1 MAPPSDPFRRVSF
14 DENVP
19 ERGLVVHVNGL
30 EDWPEVEL
38 TGHAVERAVRAALD
52 VDGFSREGES
62 SISFIGDDEIESLNR
77 EWLGREGATDVIAFS
92 LGGPDTLLGDVYIS
106 VETAIRN
113 AGELGVSPSE
123 ELMRLV
129 IHGTLHVAGHDHP
142 DGAAREACDMY
153 RLQEELLR
161 SLGSG

>member
-1 MAPPSDPFRRVSF
+1 MAPPSDPFRPLESG
-14 DENVP
+14 EEAP
-19 ERGLVVHVNGL
+19 ETSLIVHVNGL
-30 EDWPEVEL
+30 EDWPEVNL
-38 TGHAVERAVRAALD
+38 AGHAVERAVRAALD
-52 VDGFSREGES
+52 VDGFAREGES
-62 SISFIGDDEIESLNR
+62 SISFVGDDEIESLNR

-92 LGGPDTLLGDVYIS
+92 LGGPDALLGDVYIS

-113 AGELGVSPSE
+113 AAELGVPPSE
-123 ELMRLV
+123 ELLRLV

-142 DGAAREACDMY
+142 EGAAREACDMY